1 MAMVYRIC
9 IGLLLLQ
16 VSHSAEL
23 LDLHTSQLFSQH
35 TSCTAQNFHTRED
48 MNIMHMLP
56 KFLRTFVMQMFDSFP
71 QDICKLALAIPA
83 ALAMES
89 FAQHVA

>member
-1 MAMVYRIC
+1 
-9 IGLLLLQ
+9 
-16 VSHSAEL
+16 
-23 LDLHTSQLFSQH
+23 
-35 TSCTAQNFHTRED
+35 